1 VSNFVVA
8 RLWEPIQPLDRGDR
22 YEDPLDAAL
31 SAAGWGDVTGGGSQL
46 TDHNEKGVGNRKTT
60 FLHQCDRYG
69 FPTPYPPQ
77 RVVPGR
83 EAKSWREGFR
93 LRPIPVGTRPG
104 DQTRGAARSR
114 SRQGFGHSSR
124 FKTNVQAR
132 CPSSPE
138 PPR

>member
-1 VSNFVVA
+1 MVSNFVVA

-31 SAAGWGDVTGGGSQL
+31 SAAGWGEVTGGGSQL
-46 TDHNEKGVGNRKTT
+46 TDHDEKGVGNRKTT

-83 EAKSWREGFR
+83 EAKSWREGLRFR
-93 LRPIPVGTRPG
+93 
-104 DQTRGAARSR
+104 
-114 SRQGFGHSSR
+114 
-124 FKTNVQAR
+124 
-132 CPSSPE
+132 
-138 PPR
+138 